1 MPRDESFLCPKART
15 FHESAEIGHD
25 PHTSAALIG
34 SCLGGCER
42 LQLNIPLPR
51 ESVYH
56 AFSNRLREQ

>member
-1 MPRDESFLCPKART
+1 LCPKART

-42 LQLNIPLPR
+42 LL
-51 ESVYH
+51 
-56 AFSNRLREQ
+56 